1 MIGIIDMMSLGEAPM
16 WKPFA
21 GVLAILLSVQANAA
35 KRSWTQQDILHEMS
49 SEFAYCASYYG
60 ISQTCAER
68 SGAKELAKQ
77 LDAVGGK
84 ILEMRLDGFKFSEIA
99 SSLGISKT
107 TVWEKMAE
115 LKRRILET
123 HDHE

>member
-1 MIGIIDMMSLGEAPM
+1 M

-21 GVLAILLSVQANAA
+21 GVLAMLLSVQANAA

-68 SGAKELAKQ
+68 SGAKELA
-77 LDAVGGK
+77 LV
-84 ILEMRLDGFKFSEIA
+84 ILLLL
-99 SSLGISKT
+99 LGIAALVKYLRS
-107 TVWEKMAE
+107 
-115 LKRRILET
+115 
-123 HDHE
+123 